1 MVGRGLHCC
10 KTIVR
15 VGRVAGWSIGGTPAV
30 PSLVVCGE
38 LGVGEHFSGHRMV
51 QFGLTTSTSSSF
63 HLGILSSTSDW
74 SRELR
79 SHQSTWSPVCERP
92 VKKKTFSATD
102 IHWDPHSHTQPYPAI
117 PTILSHTQPHSAI
130 LSDTQ
135 AYSAIP
141 SHTQLYSAIPSHT
154 QSYSAIYS
162 HTHTQ
167 PFVAIPSHLS
177 IFSHLQLYSAIA
189 IHPPA
194 SYSSPCPATFTTST
208 TSQPSP
214 IPNQAATSTAAI
226 SSMTKLS
233 AFPADAALHQ
243 QQNRQIDPNT
253 CDM

>member
-1 MVGRGLHCC
+1 MVIAWCSLGSLPQPLLHFIWESCLPPLTGPGSSVHT
-10 KTIVR
+10 K
-15 VGRVAGWSIGGTPAV
+15 ALEAQ
-30 PSLVVCGE
+30 
-38 LGVGEHFSGHRMV
+38 FASGP
-51 QFGLTTSTSSSF
+51 L
-63 HLGILSSTSDW
+63 
-74 SRELR
+74 
-79 SHQSTWSPVCERP
+79 
-92 VKKKTFSATD
+92 KKKTFSATD